1 MKRCFCIALAAI
13 FLISSG
19 CALPRSQETTGNSVT
34 FYYENRD
41 AEQLT
46 VSDSVGAE
54 ARYDQVASLWDLFT
68 CCFAGPE
75 SEELISPFPAGTQV
89 LDVQTSGDHLLLKLS
104 GEFFTLTGVDMSIA
118 SYCLGKTVC
127 DYMNLAAVSITDETE
142 SIQMEVQPDRYS
154 LSGQMESSANESFTL
169 YFPQSDYRYL
179 VAETRDVTLSDNETE
194 MAYLMRKL
202 MEGPESAQLSTA
214 MPEGAQLLDISC
226 ADSICT
232 VNFSSDFYD
241 NRLDNSYGAYMTIF
255 SIVDTLTGL
264 DGIDAV
270 TFLVEGQALETYG
283 VFQLDRPISR
293 NSGCIGPVRT
303 ASGEL
308 DADIYVLNE
317 ETRASFAVP
326 CRVKQTISQPLA
338 QAVIEMALSY
348 EPPEGFYNPIPYGT
362 ELLSISVSGGVCYV
376 DLSDK
381 FVPQEDTS
389 ATEQAAVWAL
399 VMALTTL
406 DEIDS
411 VLLTINGES
420 SGLSFVDIT
429 EPLTRQM
436 VADR

>member
-1 MKRCFCIALAAI
+1 
-13 FLISSG
+13 
-19 CALPRSQETTGNSVT
+19 
-34 FYYENRD
+34 
-41 AEQLT
+41 
-46 VSDSVGAE
+46 
-54 ARYDQVASLWDLFT
+54 
-68 CCFAGPE
+68 
-75 SEELISPFPAGTQV
+75 
-89 LDVQTSGDHLLLKLS
+89 
-104 GEFFTLTGVDMSIA
+104 
-118 SYCLGKTVC
+118 
-127 DYMNLAAVSITDETE
+127 
-142 SIQMEVQPDRYS
+142 
-154 LSGQMESSANESFTL
+154 
-169 YFPQSDYRYL
+169 
-179 VAETRDVTLSDNETE
+179 
-194 MAYLMRKL
+194 